1 MTVDRGPAR
10 KDRLLI
16 YRLGSIGDTMV
27 ALPALKLI
35 ARRFPDAER
44 VLLTNEAPANGAS
57 METLLAGSGLVDRC
71 IAYKPGE
78 RRPGALAR
86 LAGTIRALRA
96 DRLIYLTE
104 PKGGLATWRDIAF
117 FRACGITRIIG
128 APLSRDMRTH
138 RPSPDGRKRESEG
151 ARLARCIAAL
161 GDARLDDAESW
172 RPFLSDDDR
181 TQADRI
187 LDGWNG
193 AASFI
198 ALAVGARV
206 PAKDWGEDR
215 WAALI
220 DGLEKRCSGIGLMLV
235 GGPADRDRAKR
246 LSANRRLPILDRCGE
261 DLRVTMALLRHARLA
276 VTSDGGPMHI
286 AAGLGVPVV
295 AVFSGDQ
302 PPGVWFPA
310 GKGHVVF
317 HPSDGDPSPSHA
329 AGRRCGAGPIPA
341 AMPDMVMSDIVL
353 DACLDHLSAP
363 RPS

>member
-1 MTVDRGPAR
+1 MTHDGRPVR
-10 KDRLLI
+10 KERLLI

-57 METLLAGSGLVDRC
+57 MATLLAGSGLVDRC
-71 IAYKPGE
+71 ITYKPGE
-78 RRPGALAR
+78 RRPGVLAR
-86 LAGTIRALRA
+86 LAGSIRALRA

-104 PKGGLATWRDIAF
+104 PKGGLATWRDVAF

-138 RPSPDGRKRESEG
+138 RPSSDGERLESEG

-161 GDARLDDAESW
+161 GDAQLDDAESW
-172 RPFLSDDDR
+172 RPFLGDDDKAR
-181 TQADRI
+181 ADRI

-193 AASFI
+193 AAPFI

-220 DGLEKRCSGIGLMLV
+220 DGLEERCPGIGLMLV

-246 LSANRRLPILDRCGE
+246 LIANRRLPVLDRCGE

-302 PPGVWFPA
+302 PPGVWFPV

-317 HPSDGDPSPSHA
+317 HPSTGDPASFHA
-329 AGRRCGAGPIPA
+329 LGRRRGTGSIRAV
-341 AMPDMVMSDIVL
+341 MPGTVL
-353 DACLDHLSAP
+353 DACLDHLSVP
-363 RPS
+363 RTC